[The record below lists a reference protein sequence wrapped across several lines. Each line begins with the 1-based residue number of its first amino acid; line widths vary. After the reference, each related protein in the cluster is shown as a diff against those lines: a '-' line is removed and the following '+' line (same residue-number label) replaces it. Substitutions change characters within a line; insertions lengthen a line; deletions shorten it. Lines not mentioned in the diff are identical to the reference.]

1 VHVAAVLLLSLTP
14 ADGPPAP
21 HSWALVDTEELPAPV
36 LPAAPVAPPAYA
48 AQFVPMMHAPTPVF
62 LPHAYSGFGAPFVP
76 AFGAPFVGGAF
87 GARPFAPSFC
97 GPGGCR

>member
-48 AQFVPMMHAPTPVF
+48 APMTLYAPSPVF